1 MSKIFELGER
11 VTVIDDGNTYTSYS
25 EVFKIAGFK
34 NKKSNSG
41 LTNGS
46 IAKVFWRGFHENGR
60 DMLYA
65 IRDTRGIE
73 ALVNQKAIKDLDKG
87 VILKRS
93 DIMIAMEKMDICPD
107 WREKLAKNFSDPF
120 VNETLVSTEF
130 IEECY
135 ENANED
141 VKSFMEEIYEDV
153 ICKPKLKAIP
163 LVSEPNSDF
172 NAKPFFTPEILV
184 VKKLAGKYGIPKE
197 LQGRAIII
205 NQNYE
210 LNTLQTEDGRTV
222 IYFTQK

>member
-11 VTVIDDGNTYTSYS
+11 VIIIEEGETYTSYFK
-25 EVFKIAGFK
+25 VFEIAGFK
-34 NKKSNSG
+34 NKKENTS
-41 LTNGS
+41 LRNGS
-46 IAKVFWRGFHENGR
+46 IAEVFWRGFHENGR

-65 IRDTRGIE
+65 IRCAGGRE
-73 ALVNQKAIKDLDKG
+73 SLVNQKAIKSLDKG

-107 WREKLAKNFSDPF
+107 WREKLAKHFSDPF
-120 VNETLVSTEF
+120 VNETIVSTEF

-141 VKSFMEEIYEDV
+141 VKSFIEEIYEDT
-153 ICKPKLKAIP
+153 IFKPKLNAIQI
-163 LVSEPNSDF
+163 VSEPNSDF
-172 NAKPFFTPEILV
+172 NANLFTTPALLV